1 MTEDLLQ
8 TTVVLDVMGA
18 DHGPEPIIRGGLVAA
33 RNIGDSLRLILVGQ
47 KERIEAVLSQVKDRP
62 TNVTV
67 EHASAEVLMSMS
79 ATDGVKV
86 KDSSIAV
93 GLKKVRAKEADAF
106 VSPGHTG
113 AVMAGSLLTLGRI
126 PGVHRPALVGTFP
139 TSTGRPCV
147 VLDVGANVDCKPQH
161 LSQFAVM
168 GSVYA
173 RIVFNAENPKVGLI
187 SIGEERSKGNA
198 VIFAADKVLRESNIN
213 FVGNVE
219 GRDILSGVVDV
230 GVTDGFTGNI
240 LLKFGESV
248 LPFLVKAV
256 NHQVSTNVFSRVGV
270 TLLLPFLRR
279 IKRAFDYAQVGGA
292 PLLGVNGVVII
303 CHGASSA
310 EAITNAV
317 RVAHDMA
324 QKHINE
330 CIQRDLTT
338 NHFGNKNEP
347 PVESQDLRDGVI
359 CPAGSD
365 D

>member
-1 MTEDLLQ
+1 MTES
-8 TTVVLDVMGA
+8 TRHTVVLDVMGA
-18 DHGPEPIIRGGLVAA
+18 DNGPEPIIQGGLVAA
-33 RNIGDSLRLILVGQ
+33 RNIGESLHLILVGRR
-47 KERIEAVLSQVKDRP
+47 ERIESVLAQTKDCP
-62 TNVTV
+62 TNVSI

-79 ATDGVKV
+79 ATDGIKL
-86 KDSSIAV
+86 KDSSMAV
-93 GLKKVRAKEADAF
+93 GLKKVREKVADAF

-113 AVMAGSLLTLGRI
+113 AIMGGSLLTLGRI
-126 PGVHRPALVGTFP
+126 PGVLRPALVGTFP

-161 LSQFAVM
+161 LSQFAIM

-173 RIVFNAENPKVGLI
+173 RIVFKATNPKVGLI

-198 VIFAADKVLRESNIN
+198 VIFAADKVLRESNIS
-213 FVGNVE
+213 FVGNIE
-219 GRDILSGVVDV
+219 GRDILAGVVDV

-256 NHQVSTNVFSRVGV
+256 SHQVQTNIFSRVGV
-270 TLLLPFLRR
+270 TLMYPFLRR

-324 QKHINE
+324 RQHINE
-330 CIQRDLTT
+330 CIQHDLTT
-338 NHFGNKNEP
+338 NHFGKKNEP
-347 PVESQDLRDGVI
+347 PLESQDLRDGVI

>member
-1 MTEDLLQ
+1 MMTERVRQ
-8 TTVVLDVMGA
+8 TVVLDVMGA
-18 DHGPEPIIRGGLVAA
+18 DHGPEPIIQGGLVAA
-33 RNIGDSLRLILVGQ
+33 RNLGDSLHLVLVGQ
-47 KERIEAVLSQVKDRP
+47 KEPIEAILAQTKDRP
-62 TNVTV
+62 TNVSI
-67 EHASAEVLMSMS
+67 EHASAVVPMSMS

-93 GLKKVRAKEADAF
+93 GLKKVREKEADAF

-113 AVMAGSLLTLGRI
+113 AIMAGSLLTLGRI
-126 PGVHRPALVGTFP
+126 PGVLRPALVGTFP
-139 TSTGRPCV
+139 TSTGHPCV

-161 LSQFAVM
+161 LSQFAIM
-168 GSVYA
+168 GSIYA
-173 RIVFNAENPKVGLI
+173 RLVFNATNPKVGLI
-187 SIGEERSKGNA
+187 SIGEERGKGNA
-198 VIFAADKVLRESNIN
+198 VIFAADKELRETNIN
-213 FVGNVE
+213 FVGNIE
-219 GRDILSGVVDV
+219 GRDILAGVVDV
-230 GVTDGFTGNI
+230 GISDGFTGNI

-256 NHQVSTNVFSRVGV
+256 THQVETNIFSRVGV

-292 PLLGVNGVVII
+292 PLLGVDGVVII

-324 QKHINE
+324 EKRINE
-330 CIQRDLTT
+330 CIQHDLTT
-338 NHFGNKNEP
+338 NHFGKKNEP